1 MESINNVANNN
12 AQIPT
17 ENDEGMTVI
26 GKRKKNPF
34 TVANM
39 KTAYA
44 NIGGKDKNGGSGLNI
59 RTTHLYVKFL
69 PQDSTEVETLEQ
81 LEITDSLNLF
91 DYPLDVD
98 IVSSGTFYH
107 DPNVPVRHP
116 V

>member
-1 MESINNVANNN
+1 MKSINDVANNN

-44 NIGGKDKNGGSGLNI
+44 NGGSGLNI

-81 LEITDSLNLF
+81 LEITDSLSLF

-107 DPNVPVRHP
+107 DSNVPVRHP

>member
-1 MESINNVANNN
+1 MESINNVANNDTK
-12 AQIPT
+12 ISS
-17 ENDEGMTVI
+17 ENDEGMTII

-44 NIGGKDKNGGSGLNI
+44 NISKDKNGGSGLNI

>member
-1 MESINNVANNN
+1 MKSINDVANNN

-44 NIGGKDKNGGSGLNI
+44 NIGGKDKNGGSCLNI
-59 RTTHLYVKFL
+59 RTTHLYVKFYRKI
-69 PQDSTEVETLEQ
+69 Q
-81 LEITDSLNLF
+81 LK
-91 DYPLDVD
+91 
-98 IVSSGTFYH
+98 
-107 DPNVPVRHP
+107 
-116 V
+116 